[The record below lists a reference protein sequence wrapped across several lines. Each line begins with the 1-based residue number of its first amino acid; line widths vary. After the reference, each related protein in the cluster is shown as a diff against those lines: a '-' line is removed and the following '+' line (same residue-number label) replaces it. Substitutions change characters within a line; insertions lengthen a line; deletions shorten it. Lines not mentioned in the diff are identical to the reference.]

1 MGFGRAFTY
10 SFEDKN
16 WVSKMVMT
24 VALIFVSVIPI
35 FGLIATATLLGY
47 TTELV
52 GNVHNGHPR
61 PLPKWSDF
69 GEKTIKGAYVLIA
82 IIIYNLPTLLISLLL
97 YSFSTRISQSL
108 FGSLAFVVIVFFA
121 LSILFIYT
129 ALTGSMLAAAI
140 NRYAITGDHGSFYR
154 FGRIFRNLQQNV
166 TPTMQYIIFS
176 ILANLIL
183 GVLILIPCIGWVT
196 APSLYLTV
204 QGYLIGDYGRQITA
218 SNMAHRR
225 GK

>member
-24 VALIFVSVIPI
+24 VTLIFVSVIPI
-35 FGLIATATLLGY
+35 FGLITTATLLGY
-47 TTELV
+47 TTELI
-52 GNVHNGHPR
+52 GNIQNGHPR
-61 PLPKWSDF
+61 PLPKWTDF
-69 GEKTIKGAYVLIA
+69 GGKTIKGAYVLIA
-82 IIIYNLPTLLISLLL
+82 IIIYNLPTVLISLLL
-97 YSFSTRISQSL
+97 YGFSNVISQSL
-108 FGSLAFVVIVFFA
+108 FGSIAFIIIVFFA

-129 ALTGSMLAAAI
+129 ALTGAMLAIAI

-154 FGRIFRNLQQNV
+154 FGKIFNRLQKNI

-183 GVLILIPCIGWVT
+183 GVLILIPCIGWIT

>member
-61 PLPKWSDF
+61 PLPKWTNF
-69 GEKTIKGAYVLIA
+69 GEKAIKGVYVLIA
-82 IIIYNLPTLLISLLL
+82 IIIYNLPTLLISLML

-129 ALTGSMLAAAI
+129 ALTGSMLAVAI
-140 NRYAITGDHGSFYR
+140 NRYTITGDHGSFYR
-154 FGRIFRNLQQNV
+154 FSRIFRSLQQNV

-183 GVLILIPCIGWVT
+183 GVLILIPCIGWIT